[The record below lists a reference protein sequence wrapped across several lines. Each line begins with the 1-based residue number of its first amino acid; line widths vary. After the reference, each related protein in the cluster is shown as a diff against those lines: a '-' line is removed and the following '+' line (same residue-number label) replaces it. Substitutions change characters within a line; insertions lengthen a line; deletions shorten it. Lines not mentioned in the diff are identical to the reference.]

1 VTIELAFLVF
11 ALVVVTS
18 YTVQT
23 ATGFGGMLVAVTL
36 GAQLMGIEEVIRLMV
51 PLSFLQTGYIAIR
64 HRDGIDWSL
73 LLRRILP
80 LMALG
85 MSLAFLLLT
94 QVRGPSLGLAF
105 GFIVLAL
112 AGHDLYLLRSAG
124 TAIARPVSRA
134 ASVVAILS
142 AGVIHGIYASGGPM
156 LVYAVGREGLSKKAF
171 RSTISTVWIALNLV
185 LVTRFLLAGAYD
197 RTVAL
202 EVLMLVPAV
211 PLGILLGEWVH
222 GRVDERAFK
231 TVVLL
236 LLIAAAIS
244 LIVRYSAQLL

>member
-1 VTIELAFLVF
+1 MTIDLAFLLF
-11 ALVVVTS
+11 ALVVVTA
-18 YTVQT
+18 YAVQT
-23 ATGFGGMLVAVTL
+23 ATGFGGTLVSVTL

-64 HRDGIDWSL
+64 HHDGIDWSL
-73 LLRRILP
+73 LLKRILP
-80 LMALG
+80 LMVVG

-94 QVRGPSLGLAF
+94 QVGGPLLGLAF
-105 GFIVLAL
+105 GCIVLMLSGRDL
-112 AGHDLYLLRSAG
+112 ALLRAAG
-124 TAIARPVSRA
+124 TAVAKPVSRA

-171 RSTISTVWIALNLV
+171 RSTISMVWIALNSV
-185 LVTRFLLAGAYD
+185 LVARFLLAGEYD
-197 RTVAL
+197 RKVAL
-202 EVLMLVPAV
+202 QVLMLVPAV

-222 GRVDERAFK
+222 HRVDERAFK
-231 TVVLL
+231 MVVLL

>member
-1 VTIELAFLVF
+1 
-11 ALVVVTS
+11 
-18 YTVQT
+18 
-23 ATGFGGMLVAVTL
+23 
-36 GAQLMGIEEVIRLMV
+36 MGIEEVIRLMV

-64 HRDGIDWSL
+64 HHDGIDWSL
-73 LLRRILP
+73 LLKRIIP
-80 LMALG
+80 LMVVG

-94 QVRGPSLGLAF
+94 QVGGPLLGLAF
-105 GFIVLAL
+105 GCIVLMLSGRDL
-112 AGHDLYLLRSAG
+112 ALLRAAG
-124 TAIARPVSRA
+124 TAVAKPVSRA

-171 RSTISTVWIALNLV
+171 RSTISMVWIALNSV
-185 LVTRFLLAGAYD
+185 LVARFLLAGEYD
-197 RTVAL
+197 RKVAL
-202 EVLMLVPAV
+202 QVLMLVPAV

-222 GRVDERAFK
+222 HRVDERAFK
-231 TVVLL
+231 MVVLL

>member
-1 VTIELAFLVF
+1 MTIELAFLLF
-11 ALVVVTS
+11 ALVVVTA
-18 YTVQT
+18 YAVQT
-23 ATGFGGMLVAVTL
+23 ATGFGATLVSVTI

-73 LLRRILP
+73 LLKRILP
-80 LMALG
+80 LMAVG

-94 QVRGPSLGLAF
+94 RVGGPWLGLAF
-105 GFIVLAL
+105 GFIVLGL
-112 AGHDLYLLRSAG
+112 SGRDLYLLRAAG
-124 TAIARPVSRA
+124 TAVAKPVARA
-134 ASVVAILS
+134 ASVAAILS

-171 RSTISTVWIALNLV
+171 RSTISMVWIALNLV
-185 LVTRFLLAGAYD
+185 LVARFLLAGDYD
-197 RTVAL
+197 RKVAL
-202 EVLMLVPAV
+202 DVLMLVPAV

-222 GRVDERAFK
+222 HRVDERAFK
-231 TVVLL
+231 MAVLL
-236 LLIAAAIS
+236 LLIVAAVS